1 MLNTFHLRTFVAVA
15 DAGSYS
21 AAAALLHLSQP
32 AVSQHIRALEDQLDG
47 VRLFRRVGKKMAA
60 THAGEELLRTAR
72 ELVTLATHAEESI
85 RALKGQLGGRVL
97 LGCTPSSGERLLAPL
112 LAAFRAR
119 FPSVALDVQ
128 LAPAALLLEWMAEQQ
143 VHVLLMEEQQRRRN
157 WESTLLGSEPMLLLA
172 PRGHP
177 LLQQEQVPP
186 GALRE
191 QPLILP
197 RAGTPL
203 RRAIED
209 ALRRRGLPAAELH
222 LALESDSTALAVQCV
237 RAGLGLAFVP
247 LSRQPRSRD
256 VGVVTLAG
264 IGLRQEWYALRTRD
278 GAASQARDE
287 LFAFLTGRDSRA
299 ILTREGLQA
308 PSE

>member
-1 MLNTFHLRTFVAVA
+1 MLNTFHLRTFVSVT

-32 AVSQHIRALEDQLDG
+32 AVSQHIHALEDQLDG
-47 VRLFRRVGKKMAA
+47 VRLFRRVGKKMVP

-112 LAAFRAR
+112 LAAFRVR

-128 LAPAALLLEWMAEQQ
+128 LAPAAQLLEWMAEQQ
-143 VHVLLMEEQQRRRN
+143 VHVLLVEEQQRRRN
-157 WESTLLGSEPMLLLA
+157 WESTLLGSEPLLLLA
-172 PRGHP
+172 PRGHA

-186 GALRE
+186 GSLRE

-222 LALESDSTALAVQCV
+222 LALECDSTALAVQGV

-247 LSRQPRSRD
+247 LSRHPRSRD
-256 VGVVTLAG
+256 MGVVSLAG
-264 IGLRQEWYALRTRD
+264 VGIRQEWYAIRSRD
-278 GAASQARDE
+278 GMASQARDE
-287 LFAFLTGRDSRA
+287 LFSFLTGRESRT
-299 ILTREGLQA
+299 ILGREGLQV
-308 PSE
+308 PNE